1 VRDNPRFLDVVSNT
15 GGVLDTLTSNG
26 FRSFLSNYVNGTG
39 ETNVVSGVIGGEIQL
54 TDRLRADLGARVEYN
69 DYVQSSENTSPV
81 DLDSDPTTTFDNFN
95 FGNNSFRHFTHDI
108 TDWAASLGLNY
119 VVNDNLAVYG
129 AGSRGYKMPALDE
142 LLNASAQPQVDLFDA
157 REVWS
162 AEGGIKTQLGRVA
175 FTVNGFYT
183 FLTNVIGQGAVF
195 DAATGRTVWEVRVQ
209 PDNRS
214 YGAEL
219 EAIVSPA
226 PGLQLQ
232 GSATIMEAELGG
244 GVDSLESFKGTRLAL
259 APTTLGNV
267 AATFS
272 PRAAPQLQL
281 LADFH
286 WVAERFSEGALD
298 RNLADPAILPA
309 YTYFNFGV
317 GYRIPQ
323 AGIRINADLLN
334 AFQSKGLE
342 EGNPRL
348 QGVGA
353 QQFFVARPLL
363 PRRFML
369 GITYDFGA
377 GGGTTLQAAPGQ

>member
-1 VRDNPRFLDVVSNT
+1 VS
-15 GGVLDTLTSNG
+15 
-26 FRSFLSNYVNGTG
+26 
-39 ETNVVSGVIGGEIQL
+39 
-54 TDRLRADLGARVEYN
+54 
-69 DYVQSSENTSPV
+69 
-81 DLDSDPTTTFDNFN
+81 
-95 FGNNSFRHFTHDI
+95 
-108 TDWAASLGLNY
+108 
-119 VVNDNLAVYG
+119 
-129 AGSRGYKMPALDE
+129 
-142 LLNASAQPQVDLFDA
+142 
-157 REVWS
+157 
-162 AEGGIKTQLGRVA
+162 
-175 FTVNGFYT
+175 
-183 FLTNVIGQGAVF
+183 
-195 DAATGRTVWEVRVQ
+195 

-244 GVDSLESFKGTRLAL
+244 GVDSLESLKGTRLAL

-272 PRAAPQLQL
+272 PQALPQLQL

-286 WVAERFSEGALD
+286 WVAERFSENAID

-323 AGIRINADLLN
+323 AGVRINADLLN

-348 QGVGA
+348 QGIGA

-363 PRRFML
+363 PRRL
-369 GITYDFGA
+369 LVGVSYDFGA
-377 GGGTTLQAAPGQ
+377 GGGGMVEPAPGL